1 MPRKSRKQDVPTL
14 ESILQDCYTLRLEEM
29 EYLREALDVL
39 IAEEKQRLEAETEE
53 WETKREEKMPSTGA
67 RGSRGNIEL
76 KMINNCGPYAYL
88 RFRSG
93 DTHHSFYLGKAKL
106 KGNS

>member
-1 MPRKSRKQDVPTL
+1 MPSRSRKETPTV
-14 ESILQDCYTLRLEEM
+14 ESVLQNCYALNLSEM
-29 EYLREALDVL
+29 VHLREALDVL
-39 IAEEKQRLEAETEE
+39 ILEEQKRLEAKPDE
-53 WETKREEKMPSTGA
+53 WETKREEKMLRTGA

-106 KGNS
+106 Q